1 LRDAQNRSKNRSYKS
16 YPIGSFVLVK
26 DFSQRV
32 NKKVKPSYLKAPFEV
47 VNEYFSTVYVQDY
60 LGRVYKHSKNNIR
73 MASERSLELY
83 GQLPIDVKMI
93 LGDVFNT
100 EKWSEI
106 KDTGKLPQYLES
118 IELFEQLDR
127 ITRSGILPTDT
138 HLLEQPDDTPNK
150 EILDEDDIL
159 DDFLDSEV
167 LTQLQDLHN
176 NTLLV
181 NDNISIGDVAK
192 LHKENLPE
200 ISRAAD
206 LLADLDELDPP
217 SNLIPPSVQNPPSAP
232 ESAEVEP
239 VIEKKVRFNI

>member
-1 LRDAQNRSKNRSYKS
+1 
-16 YPIGSFVLVK
+16 
-26 DFSQRV
+26 
-32 NKKVKPSYLKAPFEV
+32 
-47 VNEYFSTVYVQDY
+47 
-60 LGRVYKHSKNNIR
+60 

-83 GQLPIDVKMI
+83 EQLPIDVKTI
-93 LGDVFNT
+93 LGDVFNK

-138 HLLEQPDDTPNK
+138 HLLEQPDDAPNK

-176 NTLLV
+176 NTLLE
-181 NDNISIGDVAK
+181 NDNISIGDVPT

-217 SNLIPPSVQNPPSAP
+217 GNLIPPPVQNSPPAP
-232 ESAEVEP
+232 ESVEVNP
-239 VIEKKVRFNI
+239 VKEKRVRFDI